1 MNADIEELK
10 AKHVEDENMIKDLT
24 GELSCKL
31 YFSGYDFETLNKAH
45 ITLLIQINSHVNKY

>member
-31 YFSGYDFETLNKAH
+31 YFSGYDFETLKRSSH
-45 ITLLIQINSHVNKY
+45 HTINPDQFTRE